1 MLYLDEDSRLREAR
15 DRADALA
22 RDYQKGQRAEA
33 REREALRPR
42 LAHLAARLRRRRP
55 EQAPAYRA

>member
-22 RDYQKGQRAEA
+22 RDYQKAQPAEA
-33 REREALRPR
+33 RKREALRPR
-42 LAHLAARLRRRRP
+42 LAQLAARLRRRRP
-55 EQAPAYRA
+55 AQAPAYRA